1 MKKVI
6 VGFSGGI
13 DSTATALILREAG
26 YTVQLLT
33 LQTTDDIGLLDRA
46 CRRAEQLD
54 LPWESLDVRERFRH
68 EVIDYFIESYR
79 RGETPSPCAVCN
91 ARIKWPLLYDAMRQ
105 KGYDYIATGH
115 YVRIESVGER
125 YYVQQGVD
133 PNKDQSYYLWDL
145 PQKYLQSALTP
156 LGSFCKSEI
165 LRRYG
170 QSDTPRESMS
180 ICFLSGLSCA
190 EYLQRHLP
198 VNPGEI
204 IDETGQVIGRH
215 AGYALYTI
223 GQKKGLQLDREGM
236 VVTGIDPLHN
246 RLRVGP
252 PHTLR
257 HHHLILHS
265 YRISDPTRLQPS
277 ASFRV
282 RIRGIGQNPGGQAH
296 LIDQTADTLHLYLEE
311 PALAASPGQPV
322 VLYDQDR
329 VLGGGFLKSYF

>member
-13 DSTATALILREAG
+13 DSSATALMLREAG
-26 YTVQLLT
+26 YTVRLLT
-33 LQTTDDIGLLDRA
+33 LQTTDDVGLLDRA
-46 CRRAEQLD
+46 CRRAEQLGF
-54 LPWESLDVRERFRH
+54 PRESLDVRERFQR
-68 EVIDYFIESYR
+68 EVIDYFLESYP

-91 ARIKWPLLYDAMRQ
+91 ARIKWPLLYEAMRQ
-105 KGYDYIATGH
+105 KEYDRIATGH
-115 YVRIESVGER
+115 YVRIESVGGR
-125 YYVQQGVD
+125 YFIRKGVD

-145 PQKYLQSALTP
+145 PQEYLQCALTP
-156 LGSFCKSEI
+156 LGAFYKREI
-165 LRRYG
+165 LHRYG

-204 IDETGQVIGRH
+204 IDETGHVIGRH

-223 GQKKGLQLDREGM
+223 GQKKGLQLNQEGK

-265 YRISDPTRLQPS
+265 YRITDPTLLQS
-277 ASFRV
+277 LGSFSV

-296 LIDQTADTLHLYLEE
+296 LIEQTAETLHLYLEE